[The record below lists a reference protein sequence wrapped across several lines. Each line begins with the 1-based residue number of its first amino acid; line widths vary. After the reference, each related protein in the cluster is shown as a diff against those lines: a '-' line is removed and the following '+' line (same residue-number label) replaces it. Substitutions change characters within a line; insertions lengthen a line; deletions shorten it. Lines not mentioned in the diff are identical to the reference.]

1 MPTSNR
7 ELLYFV
13 VQVCREP
20 RIRITEVH
28 DFFMHCA
35 KGNIGIKDTLIHS
48 SSATHSQLVH
58 HAFGPIRTKEL
69 TIKAVIFAEGKMGKN
84 KQI

>member
-28 DFFMHCA
+28 DFFYALCP
-35 KGNIGIKDTLIHS
+35 L
-48 SSATHSQLVH
+48 L
-58 HAFGPIRTKEL
+58 IRTNSDQRGDDLSDYFCGGKKEM
-69 TIKAVIFAEGKMGKN
+69 VKN

>member
-13 VQVCREP
+13 VQVSREP

-28 DFFMHCA
+28 DFFMPCA
-35 KGNIGIKDTLIHS
+35 KGKNGIKDTLIHS
-48 SSATHSQLVH
+48 SSTTHIQLDGSLVWSR
-58 HAFGPIRTKEL
+58 G
-69 TIKAVIFAEGKMGKN
+69 FAGA
-84 KQI
+84 